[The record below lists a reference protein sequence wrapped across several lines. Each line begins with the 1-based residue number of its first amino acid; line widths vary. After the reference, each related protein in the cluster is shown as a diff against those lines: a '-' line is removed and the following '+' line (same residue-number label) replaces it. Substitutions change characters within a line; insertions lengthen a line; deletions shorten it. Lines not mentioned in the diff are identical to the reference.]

1 MPVHD
6 WSTVDAGIF
15 HHFHHFWI
23 DEVARALNQ
32 GVLPG
37 GYYAL
42 AEQHTS
48 HFGPD
53 VLTLQ
58 SRPREDRARDT
69 LEPIS
74 DGSGGTDVGV
84 IVAKPKARLAGEID
98 LEFYRRKQN
107 VVAVRHV
114 SGDRLVAIVEI
125 VSPGNKS
132 SRAVFRKFVDKA
144 VELLSQDIHLLI
156 LDLIPPTRRNPNGIH
171 GAIWEAL
178 TDEEYKA
185 PPGKPL
191 TLAAYEAEMGVRRL
205 RRTGVGRRYPAGDA
219 PLPQSG
225 RARSRRARI
234 DLSVRLGGRSTALAI
249 GHRGLSRNPHAGLLF
264 RRALR
269 RASWRPPNPPDT
281 IDSLDQMVND
291 GTSETAPRAGKDGL
305 RGFQPTSRAA

>member
-6 WSTVDAGIF
+6 WSKVDAGIF
-15 HHFHHFWI
+15 HHFHHGWI
-23 DEVARALNQ
+23 DEIARDLNG

-37 GYYAL
+37 DYYAM

-58 SRPREDRARDT
+58 SRSLGDHGQVEK
-69 LEPIS
+69 EPI
-74 DGSGGTDVGV
+74 GSGPHSNGGGV
-84 IVAKPKARLAGEID
+84 ILARPKASLAGETD

-132 SRAVFRKFVDKA
+132 SQAVFRKFVDKA

-156 LDLIPPTRRNPNGIH
+156 LDLIPPTRRDPNGIH

-191 TLAAYEAEMGVRRL
+191 TLAAYEAEMGVRAYVEAVA
-205 RRTGVGRRYPAGDA
+205 VG
-219 PLPQSG
+219 
-225 RARSRRARI
+225 
-234 DLSVRLGGRSTALAI
+234 
-249 GHRGLSRNPHAGLLF
+249 
-264 RRALR
+264 
-269 RASWRPPNPPDT
+269 
-281 IDSLDQMVND
+281 DSLLEMPLFLRAD
-291 GTSETAPRAGKDGL
+291 GHVPVALESTYQSAWEAVPRRWRSVIEG
-305 RGFQPTSRAA
+305 